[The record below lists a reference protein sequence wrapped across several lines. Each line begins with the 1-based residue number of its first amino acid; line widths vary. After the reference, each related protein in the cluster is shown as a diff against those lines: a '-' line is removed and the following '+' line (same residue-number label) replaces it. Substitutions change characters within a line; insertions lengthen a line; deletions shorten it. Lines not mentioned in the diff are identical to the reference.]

1 VCDHAVVSEPHDAA
15 DASDDLPV
23 GATPGAGPSP
33 VEQAVLD
40 ANQRFYS
47 AFEARDVDA
56 MADVWERSSRASVTH
71 PGWPTL
77 HGWAKVIASWDAI
90 FRGTPYIQFFLT
102 DARAVVVGDAA
113 WVVLDENILQSHGDA
128 GAAAVDPASAS
139 TVAATNV
146 FVHDGEDWR
155 LVNHHGSPVASHAR
169 DLG

>member
-1 VCDHAVVSEPHDAA
+1 MLE
-15 DASDDLPV
+15 
-23 GATPGAGPSP
+23 
-33 VEQAVLD
+33 

-56 MADVWERSSRASVTH
+56 MAEVWERSSRVCVTH

-102 DARAVVVGDAA
+102 EARAVVVGDCA
-113 WVVLDENILQSHGDA
+113 WVVLDENILQSQGE
-128 GAAAVDPASAS
+128 GGPAAVDPASAS

-146 FVHDGEDWR
+146 FVHDGDDWR
-155 LVNHHGSPVASHAR
+155 LVNHHGSPVAAHVR

>member
-1 VCDHAVVSEPHDAA
+1 VSEPADPAA
-15 DASDDLPV
+15 
-23 GATPGAGPSP
+23 PSP
-33 VEQAVLD
+33 VEEAVLA
-40 ANQRFYS
+40 ANQRFYA

-56 MADVWERSSRASVTH
+56 MAEVWERSSRACVTH

-113 WVVLDENILQSHGDA
+113 WVVLDENILQSHRGESTEE
-128 GAAAVDPASAS
+128 AVDPASAS

-146 FVHDGEDWR
+146 FVHDGDDWR
-155 LVNHHGSPVASHAR
+155 LVNHHGSPVAGHAR
-169 DLG
+169 DLD

>member
-1 VCDHAVVSEPHDAA
+1 MAEEDEA
-15 DASDDLPV
+15 DREA
-23 GATPGAGPSP
+23 
-33 VEQAVLD
+33 AVLA
-40 ANQRFYS
+40 ANQRFYA
-47 AFEARDVDA
+47 AFEARDVDT
-56 MADVWERSSRASVTH
+56 MAEVWERSSRASVTH

-102 DARAVVVGDAA
+102 NERAVVVGDVA
-113 WVVLDENILQSHGDA
+113 WVVLDENILQSHHDA
-128 GAAAVDPASAS
+128 EAAAAAVDPASAS

-146 FVHDGEDWR
+146 FVHDGDDWR